1 MAKRKKKYPNQE
13 ENTSEE
19 IETEE
24 STTEDT
30 EETTTEENIGA
41 EQENMPTIAPQT
53 VESAAIIEK
62 AINATI
68 VKAAKA
74 PVEHTDTYSADGTV
88 PAVVEPQAQPS
99 KYDVLLGRY
108 CKVVSDYMNG
118 TSKKRPIGSFVSLMD
133 YVVNS
138 KSQAVYTNMLKFF
151 ILEANGIMSPHNA
164 LNGIETL
171 NDLTMKTRVMT
182 ASTVFI
188 GLAIQKTTGRR
199 PTFSVG
205 AIRQIL
211 KNDRFTN
218 WVNVVMNS

>member
-1 MAKRKKKYPNQE
+1 MARRKKKYPNQE
-13 ENTSEE
+13 DNISEE
-19 IETEE
+19 IETKE
-24 STTEDT
+24 STTE
-30 EETTTEENIGA
+30 ETIAE

-62 AINATI
+62 AIKATS
-68 VKAAKA
+68 VKTAKA
-74 PVEHTDTYSADGTV
+74 PTEHTDTYSADGTV
-88 PAVVEPQAQPS
+88 PAVVEPQEQPS

-138 KSQAVYTNMLKFF
+138 KSQTVYNNMLKFF

>member
-1 MAKRKKKYPNQE
+1 
-13 ENTSEE
+13 
-19 IETEE
+19 
-24 STTEDT
+24 
-30 EETTTEENIGA
+30 
-41 EQENMPTIAPQT
+41 
-53 VESAAIIEK
+53 
-62 AINATI
+62 
-68 VKAAKA
+68 
-74 PVEHTDTYSADGTV
+74 
-88 PAVVEPQAQPS
+88 
-99 KYDVLLGRY
+99 
-108 CKVVSDYMNG
+108 MNG

-138 KSQAVYTNMLKFF
+138 KSQGNIYRTCLSSF

-199 PTFSVG
+199 PTFSVRG
-205 AIRQIL
+205 HSPNP

>member
-1 MAKRKKKYPNQE
+1 MARRKKKYPNQE
-13 ENTSEE
+13 DNISEE
-19 IETEE
+19 IETKV

-30 EETTTEENIGA
+30 EESTTEEA
-41 EQENMPTIAPQT
+41 TPEEQENMPKIAPQT

-62 AINATI
+62 AIKATS
-68 VKAAKA
+68 VKTAKA
-74 PVEHTDTYSADGTV
+74 PTEHTDTYSADGTV
-88 PAVVEPQAQPS
+88 PAVVEPQEQPS

-138 KSQAVYTNMLKFF
+138 KSQTVYNNMLKFF

-188 GLAIQKTTGRR
+188 GLAVQKTTGRR

>member
-1 MAKRKKKYPNQE
+1 MARRKKKYPNQE
-13 ENTSEE
+13 DNTSEE

-30 EETTTEENIGA
+30 EESTTEETIA
-41 EQENMPTIAPQT
+41 EEQENMPTIAPQT

-68 VKAAKA
+68 VKTAKA
-74 PVEHTDTYSADGTV
+74 TVEHTDTYSADGAV